1 MSDLGQTVMEGP
13 GGLWSYRIDDW
24 SGDSITFQE
33 LSRAPLAI
41 HTQLGKS
48 AGIKAPITIN
58 YILFKT
64 SEDCGAELTLEQAEA
79 FAEAILAR
87 VKELRKA

>member
-33 LSRAPLAI
+33 LSRQAHA
-41 HTQLGKS
+41 
-48 AGIKAPITIN
+48 APITIN